1 MEDMNTT
8 ETRDQNYQNPL
19 NLLKDNAFVTAI
31 LILCFIAILEIIIGF
46 FYSTYCSYPTMM
58 HSDVNRRRVQYC
70 AMAGGLGQ
78 YEQTIYDQTIKSP
91 EDTVRSVKKEDV
103 KIDIEWAIARRTT
116 RPWSD
121 RRARRSPSAPGRR
134 APR

>member
-1 MEDMNTT
+1 MNSTDS
-8 ETRDQNYQNPL
+8 RDQNYQNPL
-19 NLLKDNAFVTAI
+19 NLLHDTAFVTAV
-31 LILCFIAILEIIIGF
+31 LILCFIAILEVIIGF

-91 EDTVRSVKKEDV
+91 DETIKSPKKDV
-103 KIDIEWAIARRTT
+103 VLAA
-116 RPWSD
+116 
-121 RRARRSPSAPGRR
+121 A
-134 APR
+134 